1 MNNFVILGGGTAG
14 WITAIFVRRLFPD
27 VNICLIESKQIG
39 IIGVGEATT
48 PHIVNFLKSH
58 DIDPL
63 DVIRET
69 NGTIKNGINFE
80 NWNGDGKRFFHDF
93 AERLQVFSI
102 ANVFGGD
109 CDDFFKKILINKQLS
124 FEEYI
129 YQQKLAYGNK
139 IDLNITNYALHFDSV
154 KFAAYLEN
162 VGKQRNIEIIDD
174 ILQEPLL
181 NEDGSIKS
189 LKLESG
195 KIVDC
200 DFVFDCTGFARLL
213 IGKLYKSKWHSYSDF
228 LPAKKAI
235 PFWLENKTDIAP
247 YTSSIAMKNGW
258 MWNIPLQHR
267 VGAGYVFD
275 SDYVS
280 VDQAKEEVEEYLG
293 HEIEVRKVIDFDPGR
308 FDQVWIK
315 NCLAV
320 GLSANFLEPLEST
333 SLWLATSQLTNFKQ
347 FINELKDPDPRS
359 RELFNKISRNE
370 ADEKAHFVYFHYLT
384 KRNDSKF
391 WQEFRLKNDTPEDF
405 KELLELIKD
414 SNIRHYQF
422 NDIFT
427 PSVFPMHS
435 YLQIGNGLG
444 IFKNKFKLD
453 FLDNIHPTVE
463 EYKSIVD
470 QAFETAPYH
479 IDLLKHLQKGQL

>member
-14 WITAIFVRRLFPD
+14 WITAIFARKLFPNAN
-27 VNICLIESKQIG
+27 VCLIESKQIG

-63 DVIRET
+63 DVIRVT

-80 NWNGDGKRFFHDF
+80 NWNGDGKRYFHDF
-93 AERLQVFSI
+93 HENLKIFNI
-102 ANVFGGD
+102 ANVYENG
-109 CDDFFKKILINKQLS
+109 CDDFFKKLLINKQLS

-139 IDLNITNYALHFDSV
+139 IDLNNTNYALHFDAV
-154 KFAAYLEN
+154 KFANYLEN
-162 VGKQRNIEIIDD
+162 VGKQRNIEVIDD
-174 ILQEPLL
+174 MLQQPIL

-213 IGKLYKSKWHSYSDF
+213 IGKLYKSKWHSYSNF

-235 PFWLENKTDIAP
+235 PFWLENKEDIAP
-247 YTSSIAMKNGW
+247 YTSCIAMKNGW

-267 VGAGYVFD
+267 LGAGYVFD
-275 SDYVS
+275 SDYAS
-280 VDQAKEEVEEYLG
+280 VDQAKQEVEEQLG
-293 HEIEVRKVIDFDPGR
+293 HEIEVRKVIEFDPGR

-347 FINELKDPDPRS
+347 FINELKDPDPSS
-359 RELFNKISRNE
+359 RDLFNKVTRNE

-391 WQEFRLKNDTPEDF
+391 WQEFKVKNEVPDKF
-405 KELLELIKD
+405 KELLKAINE
-414 SNIRHYQF
+414 SNIRYYHF

-427 PSVFPMHS
+427 PAVFPMHS
-435 YLQIGNGLG
+435 YLQVGNGLG
-444 IFKNKFKLD
+444 MFKNKFKLD
-453 FLDNIHPTVE
+453 FLDNINPTVD
-463 EYKSIVD
+463 EYKAIVD

-479 IDLLKHLQKGQL
+479 IDLLKHLQKG